1 MNNQIQTKPTNT
13 VSTMTTYLSSNA
25 VKNKVNSIV
34 GAKEGDKLISNLVSS
49 VQQNPQLAECSQG
62 SLVSAALAGHAL
74 KLDFALQQAYF
85 VPFNDRKNNVK
96 NAQFC
101 IGWKGYVQ
109 MALRSGQYKNINV
122 SEVKAGELKKYN
134 RLTEEC
140 DIEWIEDDQLRESTE
155 TTHYIAYFELINGFK
170 KTLVW
175 TKEKMLEHAKKYSS
189 AYQGDLKYGTTKSF
203 WSQNFDEQG
212 KKTMLRQIISKWGVM
227 STEMQQ
233 AYKQDMAVIDE
244 NGNPTYVDNPDV
256 ESLEVVD
263 EILEPTVNSE
273 QIEILCQT
281 IVKKGYSVPNYMEN
295 KGIDDVSKIT
305 LNEYKQYMK
314 ELGDL

>member
-1 MNNQIQTKPTNT
+1 MNNQIQTKPTNA
-13 VSTMTTYLSSNA
+13 VSTMTTYLSSSA

-34 GAKEGDKLISNLVSS
+34 GAKEGDKLISNLVSN

-74 KLDFALQQAYF
+74 KLDFALQQAYL
-85 VPFNDRKNNVK
+85 VPYKDNKTGEK
-96 NAQFC
+96 KAQF
-101 IGWKGYVQ
+101 IIAWKGYVQ
-109 MALRSGQYKNINV
+109 MALRSKSYKHINV
-122 SEVKAGELKKYN
+122 IEIKEGELKKYD
-134 RLTEEC
+134 RLTEEFE
-140 DIEWIEDDQLRESTE
+140 IEWIDDDKEREKTATS
-155 TTHYIAYFELINGFK
+155 HYIAYIELVNSFK
-170 KTLVW
+170 KSLLW
-175 TKEKMLEHAKKYSS
+175 SKDKMLAHAKKYSS

-233 AYKQDMAVIDE
+233 AYKQDMATIDE
-244 NGNPTYVDNPDV
+244 NGKPTYVDNPDV

-281 IVKKGYSVPNYMEN
+281 IVKKGYSVPSYMEN

-305 LNEYKQYMK
+305 LNDYKQYMK